1 MKLILNK
8 DGNYICEVCKFIFG
22 PITIANLGNKF
33 NEYHT
38 NLHSIVI
45 KNKKKED

>member
-8 DGNYICEVCKFIFG
+8 DGNYICEECKFIFG
-22 PITIANLGNKF
+22 PKSIAELGDKF

-38 NLHSIVI
+38 NLHTIVMAK
-45 KNKKKED
+45 KNGN